1 MSEREE
7 KFEKMLQGVQEEYD
21 VTISK
26 MEKLKTEGKTK
37 TVTYRQLM
45 STKLTLQNMLSRY
58 EIYGLLDKCQGLY
71 INRSMEQKTYLFYSK
86 NPTACWRKHMI

>member
-1 MSEREE
+1 MVSEREE

-45 STKLTLQNMLSRY
+45 STKLTLQNILSRY
-58 EIYGLLDKCQGLY
+58 EIYGLLD
-71 INRSMEQKTYLFYSK
+71 
-86 NPTACWRKHMI
+86 

>member
-1 MSEREE
+1 MKGRSMSEREE

-21 VTISK
+21 VTIRK

-45 STKLTLQNMLSRY
+45 STKLTRQNIHSRY
-58 EIYGLLDKCQGLY
+58 KIYGLLDK
-71 INRSMEQKTYLFYSK
+71 EE
-86 NPTACWRKHMI
+86 

>member
-37 TVTYRQLM
+37 SVTYRQLM

-58 EIYGLLDKCQGLY
+58 EIYGLLD
-71 INRSMEQKTYLFYSK
+71 
-86 NPTACWRKHMI
+86 